1 MHYSITDDAVIIKNR
16 VWEGYE
22 TKVGAHYYAYSPY
35 KTGYSKVMGHIILP
49 YKLYTGNR
57 NAYISFGVL
66 GINGSIDIGI
76 MNGGNGWKPYYYDIK
91 NKYFQSFNEFT
102 PFYTTIVFIQVEV
115 FLNRKIGFSITY
127 RNNNLDILK
136 SFNLKI
142 DGSHILEYEGG
153 KVKNRFYRFVSLVPN
168 GIDNQNDG
176 TYMIRG
182 TFNNLIIINKKE
194 EDNWGIDYDN
204 IDVAWK
210 VSSNRID
217 FEYYNINEYFNIK
230 HYV

>member
-1 MHYSITDDAVIIKNR
+1 MHFDKIDDVIVIKKR
-16 VWEGYE
+16 FWDGYQ
-22 TKVGAHYYAYSPY
+22 TKVGAHYYGYSPY
-35 KTGYSKVMGHIILP
+35 KTGYSKVKGDIILP
-49 YKLYTGNR
+49 YTLNIGNR

-102 PFYTTIVFIQVEV
+102 PFDTTIVFIQVEV

-142 DGSHILEYEGG
+142 DVVI
-153 KVKNRFYRFVSLVPN
+153 F
-168 GIDNQNDG
+168 
-176 TYMIRG
+176 
-182 TFNNLIIINKKE
+182 
-194 EDNWGIDYDN
+194 
-204 IDVAWK
+204 
-210 VSSNRID
+210 
-217 FEYYNINEYFNIK
+217 
-230 HYV
+230 